1 MYSVWNI
8 NLSYP
13 AWRHSWITVSCVTFQ
28 FSLISL
34 LINEIFYGNHYVD
47 TLSRYRLA
55 YVIGFV
61 VIQIVITIIGKKCQ
75 NTHFFTRFQHCV
87 EVFEEMVGNWR
98 VWVTWLKSAFLV
110 SPDRLHFIWKHYT
123 HKEIFIF
130 SYHPSFLSSFSMLN
144 SHRNLS
150 YPPLQ
155 TDHTRRNIDCTKVTF
170 GYGVHVHGDIAFRNI

>member
-1 MYSVWNI
+1 M
-8 NLSYP
+8 
-13 AWRHSWITVSCVTFQ
+13 
-28 FSLISL
+28 
-34 LINEIFYGNHYVD
+34 D

-61 VIQIVITIIGKKCQ
+61 VIQIVITIIGKKCK
-75 NTHFFTRFQHCV
+75 NTHFSTRFQHCV

-155 TDHTRRNIDCTKVTF
+155 TDHTHRNIDCTKVTF
-170 GYGVHVHGDIAFRNI
+170 GYGAQGTRKFRRRRKYGDATLAAATAPAPN